1 MANRLDLQF
10 LLEALL
16 GSRNVYFQPP
26 ESVKI
31 NYPAIVYG
39 LDDIQNV
46 HADDRVYLSQR
57 RYWIVLIDKNP
68 DSEFVDRIVRL
79 STCRFDRQYPSENLN
94 NWRFLLYY

>member
-10 LLEALL
+10 LLESLL

-46 HADDRVYLSQR
+46 HADDGVYLSQR
-57 RYWIVLIDKNP
+57 RYWIVLTDKNP

-79 STCRFDRQYPSENLN
+79 PTCRFDRQYPSENLN